1 MKNEVFKRAIHA
13 ERTSM
18 YKERL
23 RETEKISKSS
33 KLFLVWC
40 SRNKV
45 YKMRSSRR

>member
-33 KLFLVWC
+33 KLFLFGVAGI
-40 SRNKV
+40 RFT
-45 YKMRSSRR
+45 R